1 MEHSTKG
8 ALINKSTKRGI
19 VSMKKSVK
27 MMGIFLFFGAV
38 FGLLV
43 LSPQDS
49 TAKEVKFVLVG
60 APEGGAEVS
69 AESMALN
76 MYLGALD
83 YRFRTFHELKGK
95 YELKYVHTL
104 FADADECLTGVA
116 SGAAEMTFS
125 GPHYLEA
132 LEPAWKLGE
141 SPGVFDSWEH
151 FMKTMKTPAWKALHE
166 KMAKEKGITILKWM
180 ANIGDFYLYTNKGPI
195 NTMADL
201 KGQKIRFPGGEGF
214 AKALKAM
221 ETTPISLPYT
231 EVVTALQTNMI
242 DGLLTDM
249 FAAFYF
255 YELPRYTQ
263 YCVKSAWAIQ
273 PISFVVNTSWWE
285 SLPPK
290 ERQAIQDVFDR
301 IDVSM
306 FFSGAQAGITQGWAA
321 GPKTKLLTLS
331 AAENDKLKKAMRE
344 GAKDVLSGI
353 DPKLIEA
360 IEASR

>member
-1 MEHSTKG
+1 
-8 ALINKSTKRGI
+8 
-19 VSMKKSVK
+19 MKKSITL
-27 MMGIFLFFGAV
+27 MGVFLVFFAV
-38 FGLLV
+38 FSFV
-43 LSPQDS
+43 VFSPGS
-49 TAKEVKFVLVG
+49 AGAKEVRFVLVG
-60 APEGGAEVS
+60 GAEGGPEVS
-69 AESMALN
+69 AEAMALN

-83 YRFRTFHELKGK
+83 YRFRTYHELKGK
-95 YELKYVHTL
+95 YELKYADTL

-125 GPHYLEA
+125 GPHYMES

-141 SPGVFDSWEH
+141 SPGVFESWEH
-151 FMKTMKTPAWKALHE
+151 FMKTMNTPAWKALHE
-166 KMAKEKGITILKWM
+166 KMAKEKGITVLKWM
-180 ANIGDFYLYTNKGPI
+180 ANIGDFYLYSNKGPI
-195 NTMADL
+195 NTIADL

-273 PISFVVNTSWWE
+273 PISFVVNTKWWD

-290 ERQAIQDVFDR
+290 ERQAMQDVFDR
-301 IDVSM
+301 IDVSTY
-306 FFSGAQAGITQGWAA
+306 FSNAQAGITQAWAT
-321 GPKTKLLTLS
+321 GEKTKLLTLS
-331 AAENDKLKKAMRE
+331 AEENDKLKRDMRE
-344 GAKDVLSGI
+344 GAKDVLSGV
-353 DPKLIEA
+353 DPKLVEA
-360 IEASR
+360 IEASH